1 MSDAVIVGRHL
12 RHRPRIVQILGWINC
27 GESSPRHTFLS
38 LPTDNNDLC
47 SAYAHHQGF
56 GRQEGPLLAL
66 LAGASMNSVQ
76 GTTTRDFELDSVRPT
91 LAPPVPA
98 ATSLGRSLHCGAGS
112 FHVVWR
118 HLRRLY
124 LVSIQI
130 RSTHP
135 PPPLTHPP
143 FQTTTMRRTVKAK
156 PASSS
161 DSTWYGAD
169 RPKYLGT
176 SSHTDLAD
184 TTPTLT
190 RPRPPFLVP
199 QDRSAMD
206 PPPRTSRE
214 SSRETTA
221 GTPPDSPPTR
231 RRSPRTGSS
240 S

>member
-1 MSDAVIVGRHL
+1 
-12 RHRPRIVQILGWINC
+12 
-27 GESSPRHTFLS
+27 
-38 LPTDNNDLC
+38 
-47 SAYAHHQGF
+47 
-56 GRQEGPLLAL
+56 
-66 LAGASMNSVQ
+66 MNSVQ